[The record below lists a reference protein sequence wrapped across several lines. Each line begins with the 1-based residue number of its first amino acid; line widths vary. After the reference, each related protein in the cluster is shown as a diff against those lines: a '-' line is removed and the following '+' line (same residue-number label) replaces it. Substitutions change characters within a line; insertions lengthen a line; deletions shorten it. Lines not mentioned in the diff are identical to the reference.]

1 MTTPA
6 PEIGPRSPERFIN
19 RELSWLAFNE
29 RVLEEARNPRV
40 PLLERVRFLAI
51 SAANLNEFYM
61 VRVAGLHGQ
70 VEAGITA
77 PSQDGMTPAEQLAAI
92 AVRSRALMDDQQC
105 CWEAL
110 VAEMRE
116 HGIAVLDEKELDD
129 ADRKWLEDH
138 FMSEIF
144 PVLSPIASDPAH
156 PFPFIPNLGFS
167 LVVRCARASEDPMFG
182 LVPIPGG
189 IPRFIRLHGESD
201 RFIPVE
207 QVIRAF
213 VDRLFPGFAIED
225 AGVCRVLRD
234 SDVEIEEEAEDL
246 VREFERLLR
255 ERRRG
260 AVIRLTVDR
269 NISKDLESFLTE
281 KVGVDTP
288 ELVATQRL
296 LGLAD
301 TSELVLD
308 ARPDLHFPPFTPR
321 ATERVRDYDGDCFA
335 AIRSKDFM
343 VHHPYE
349 EFDVVVEF
357 VRQAAADPAVVS
369 IKQTL
374 YRTSDDSPIVAA
386 LAAAAYAGK
395 SVTAMVE
402 LKARFDEE
410 RNLRWARNLESAG
423 VHVVYGFMR
432 LKTHAKVSLVVR
444 RESGG
449 LRSYAHFGTGNYH
462 PVTARIYTDLSFFTC
477 DRALCRDAAK
487 LFNYMTSTAP
497 PGRFEK
503 LAASPLNLRRR
514 LAELIDGEIEHA
526 RAGRPA
532 GIFVKLNS
540 LVDGGIIDH
549 LYRASRAGVPIDLVV
564 RGICSLRPG
573 VPGLSENVRVKSI
586 VGRFLEHGRIVCFA
600 AGQGLDH
607 PEAKVFISSAD
618 WMPRNL
624 DRRVETLVPIEDPA
638 IHRQVLEQIVQANL
652 ADEAQA
658 WELGR
663 DGGYT
668 RIRTEARKK
677 AFSAHEYFMNHP
689 SLSGNGTALRGRAR
703 GRNRNPDRSGARER
717 GAAKARDPEE
727 TRAGAGDGRGTDRS
741 TSAARA

>member
-1 MTTPA
+1 MIASPA
-6 PEIGPRSPERFIN
+6 ATAPDAGSSAKSDVESDVRSAIGSDSPERFIN

-29 RVLEEARNPRV
+29 RVLEEAWNPEV

-51 SAANLNEFYM
+51 SATNLNEFYM
-61 VRVAGLHGQ
+61 VRVAGLNGQ

-77 PSQDGMTPAEQLAAI
+77 RSQDGMTPAEQLAAI
-92 AVRSRALMDDQQC
+92 AVRSRALMDNQQA

-116 HGIAVLDEKELDD
+116 QGIFVLDESELED
-129 ADRKWLEDH
+129 ADRAGLEEH

-167 LVVRCARASEDPMFG
+167 LVVRCARDGEEPMFG
-182 LVPIPGG
+182 LVPIPQG
-189 IPRFIRLHGESD
+189 IPRFVQLRDGAD

-213 VDRLFPGFAIED
+213 VGRLFPGFRIED
-225 AGVCRVLRD
+225 ASVCRVLRD

-260 AVIRLTVDR
+260 AVIRLSLDR
-269 NISKDLESFLTE
+269 DISADLKSFLMD
-281 KVGVDTP
+281 KVGVASQD
-288 ELVATQRL
+288 LVVSQRL

-308 ARPDLHFPPFTPR
+308 SRPDLLFSPFTPR
-321 ATERVRDYDGDCFA
+321 ATERVSDSDGDCFA
-335 AIRSKDFM
+335 AIRKGEFI

-357 VRQAAADPAVVS
+357 LRQAAADPNVVS

-374 YRTSDDSPIVAA
+374 YRTSEDSPIVAA

-410 RNLRWARNLESAG
+410 RNLRWSRNLESAG
-423 VHVVYGFMR
+423 VNVVYGFMR

-444 RESGG
+444 REWNG

-462 PVTARIYTDLSFFTC
+462 PVTARVYTDLSFFTC

-497 PGRFEK
+497 PDRFEK
-503 LAASPLNLRRR
+503 LAVSPLNMRER
-514 LAELIDGEIEHA
+514 LAELIDEEIEHA
-526 RAGRPA
+526 RAERPA
-532 GIFVKLNS
+532 GIVAKLNS
-540 LVDGGIIDH
+540 LVDGRIIEH
-549 LYRASRAGVPIDLVV
+549 LYRASQAGVPIDLVV

-573 VPGLSENVRVKSI
+573 VPGLSENIRVKSI
-586 VGRFLEHGRIVCFA
+586 VGRFLEHSRIVCFA
-600 AGQGLDH
+600 AGHGLDAGG
-607 PEAKVFISSAD
+607 AKVFISSAD

-624 DRRVETLVPIEDPA
+624 DRRVETLVPIENA
-638 IHRQVLEQIVQANL
+638 NLHRQVLKRIIRANL
-652 ADEAQA
+652 GDEAQA
-658 WELGR
+658 WRLEP
-663 DGGYT
+663 DGTYT
-668 RIRTEARKK
+668 RVPPRKK
-677 AFSAHEYFMNHP
+677 AFSAHDYFMSHP
-689 SLSGNGTALRGRAR
+689 SLSG
-703 GRNRNPDRSGARER
+703 R
-717 GAAKARDPEE
+717 GAALGKRRAR
-727 TRAGAGDGRGTDRS
+727 RR
-741 TSAARA
+741 AARA

>member
-1 MTTPA
+1 MNSTLPA
-6 PEIGPRSPERFIN
+6 IGPDSPERFIN

-29 RVLEEARNPRV
+29 RVLEEAGNPDV

-61 VRVAGLHGQ
+61 VRVAGLNGQ

-77 PSQDGMTPAEQLAAI
+77 PSQDGMTPAEQLGAI
-92 AVRSRALMDDQQC
+92 SVRSRALMDSQQR

-110 VAEMRE
+110 VTQMRE
-116 HGIAVLDEKELDD
+116 AGIQVLDESEMDD
-129 ADRKWLEDH
+129 SDRQWLADH

-144 PVLSPIASDPAH
+144 PVLSPIASDPSH

-167 LVVRCARASEDPMFG
+167 LVVRCARATEEPMFG
-182 LVPIPGG
+182 LVPIPQGVR
-189 IPRFIRLHGESD
+189 RFVQLPGD
-201 RFIPVE
+201 GARFVPVE

-213 VDRLFPGFAIED
+213 VGRLFPGFTVED
-225 AGVCRVLRD
+225 ASVCRVLRD

-269 NISKDLESFLTE
+269 EISDDLEAFLID
-281 KVGVDTP
+281 KIGVASPD
-288 ELVATQRL
+288 LVASQRL

-308 ARPDLHFPPFTPR
+308 SRPDLLFSQFTPR
-321 ATERVRDYDGDCFA
+321 ATERVRESDGDCFA
-335 AIRSKDFM
+335 AIRKDDFI

-357 VRQAAADPAVVS
+357 LRQAAADPTVVS

-374 YRTSDDSPIVAA
+374 YRTSDESPIVAA

-395 SVTAMVE
+395 SVTALVE

-410 RNLRWARNLESAG
+410 KNLRWAQNLESAG
-423 VHVVYGFMR
+423 VNVVYGFVR

-444 RESGG
+444 RERNG

-462 PVTARIYTDLSFFTC
+462 PVTARVYTDLSFFTS
-477 DRALCRDAAK
+477 DRALCRDAGK

-497 PGRFEK
+497 PEGFEK
-503 LAASPLNLRRR
+503 LAVSPLNLRER
-514 LAELIDGEIEHA
+514 LGELIDEEIEHA
-526 RAGRPA
+526 RAGREA
-532 GIFVKLNS
+532 GIAAKLNS
-540 LVDGGIIDH
+540 LVDGGIIEH
-549 LYRASRAGVPIDLVV
+549 LYRASRAGVPIDLIV

-573 VPGLSENVRVKSI
+573 VPGLSENIRVKSI
-586 VGRFLEHGRIVCFA
+586 VGRFLEHSRIVCFA
-600 AGQGLDH
+600 AGHGLDTGG
-607 PEAKVFISSAD
+607 AKVFISSAD
-618 WMPRNL
+618 WMSRNL
-624 DRRVETLVPIEDPA
+624 DRRVETLVPIESPTL
-638 IHRQVLEQIVQANL
+638 HRQVLERIMRANL

-658 WELGR
+658 WQLGP
-663 DGGYT
+663 DGTYT
-668 RIRTEARKK
+668 RVKPGKK
-677 AFSAHEYFMNHP
+677 VFSAHDYFMSHP
-689 SLSGNGTALRGRAR
+689 SLSGRGASLGKRRAR
-703 GRNRNPDRSGARER
+703 RRTTHA
-717 GAAKARDPEE
+717 
-727 TRAGAGDGRGTDRS
+727 
-741 TSAARA
+741 

>member
-1 MTTPA
+1 MTTPPPE
-6 PEIGPRSPERFIN
+6 PEIAPDSPERFIN

-29 RVLEEARNPRV
+29 RVLEEAWNPRV

-51 SAANLNEFYM
+51 SATNLNEFYM
-61 VRVAGLHGQ
+61 VRVAGLNGQ
-70 VEAGITA
+70 VEAGISA
-77 PSQDGMTPAEQLAAI
+77 ASQDGMTPAEQLAAI
-92 AVRSRALMDDQQC
+92 SVRSRALMDNQQH

-110 VAEMRE
+110 VAQMRE
-116 HGIAVLDEKELDD
+116 QGIFVLDESELDD
-129 ADRKWLEDH
+129 ADRAWLEGQ

-167 LVVRCARASEDPMFG
+167 LVVRCARDSEDPMFG
-182 LVPIPGG
+182 LVPIPQG
-189 IPRFIRLHGESD
+189 IPRFVQLPGEAD

-213 VDRLFPGFAIED
+213 VDRLFPGFTVQD
-225 AGVCRVLRD
+225 SSVCRVLRE

-269 NISKDLESFLTE
+269 NISDDLGSFLMD
-281 KVGVDTP
+281 KIGVDARD
-288 ELVATQRL
+288 LIASQRL

-301 TSELVLD
+301 TSELLLD
-308 ARPDLHFPPFTPR
+308 SRPDLLFSPFTPR
-321 ATERVRDYDGDCFA
+321 ATERVRDHDGDCFA
-335 AIRSKDFM
+335 AIRKGEFM

-357 VRQAAADPAVVS
+357 LRQAAADPSVVS

-402 LKARFDEE
+402 IKARFDEE

-423 VHVVYGFMR
+423 VNVVYGFVR

-444 RESGG
+444 REWNG

-462 PVTARIYTDLSFFTC
+462 PVTARVYTDISFFTC
-477 DRALCRDAAK
+477 DGALCRDAGK

-497 PGRFEK
+497 PDRFEK
-503 LAASPLNLRRR
+503 LAVSPLNLRER
-514 LAELIDGEIEHA
+514 LAQLIDDEIEHA
-526 RAGRPA
+526 RAGRAA
-532 GIFVKLNS
+532 GIVAKLNS
-540 LVDGGIIDH
+540 LVDGAIIEH
-549 LYRASRAGVPIDLVV
+549 LYRASQAGVSIDLIV

-573 VPGLSENVRVKSI
+573 VPGLSENIRVKSI
-586 VGRFLEHGRIVCFA
+586 VGRFLEHSRIVCFA
-600 AGQGLDH
+600 AGHGLDTGG
-607 PEAKVFISSAD
+607 AKVFISSAD

-624 DRRVETLVPIEDPA
+624 DRRVETLVPIENPTV
-638 IHRQVLEQIVQANL
+638 HRQVLKRIVRANL
-652 ADEAQA
+652 VDEAQT
-658 WELGR
+658 WQLGP
-663 DGGYT
+663 DGTYT
-668 RIRTEARKK
+668 RTKPRKK
-677 AFSAHEYFMNHP
+677 AFSAHEYFMTHP
-689 SLSGNGTALRGRAR
+689 SLSGRGGALGKQRVVR
-703 GRNRNPDRSGARER
+703 
-717 GAAKARDPEE
+717 KV
-727 TRAGAGDGRGTDRS
+727 TRA
-741 TSAARA
+741 

>member
-1 MTTPA
+1 MIASPA
-6 PEIGPRSPERFIN
+6 ATAPDAGSGAESGVESRAGPAIGPASPERFIN

-29 RVLEEARNPRV
+29 RVLEEARNPGV

-51 SAANLNEFYM
+51 SATNLNEFYM
-61 VRVAGLHGQ
+61 VRVAGLNGQ
-70 VEAGITA
+70 VEAGITTR
-77 PSQDGMTPAEQLAAI
+77 SQDGMTPAEQLAAI
-92 AVRSRALMDDQQC
+92 AVRSRALMDGQQR

-110 VAEMRE
+110 VAEMRDE
-116 HGIAVLDEKELDD
+116 GILVLDESEIDD
-129 ADRKWLEDH
+129 ADRAALEEH

-167 LVVRCARASEDPMFG
+167 LVVRCARDGEEPMFG
-182 LVPIPGG
+182 LVPIPQG
-189 IPRFIRLHGESD
+189 IPRFVQLRDEAD

-213 VDRLFPGFAIED
+213 VGRLFPGFRIED
-225 AGVCRVLRD
+225 ASVCRVLRD

-260 AVIRLTVDR
+260 AVIRLTLDR
-269 NISKDLESFLTE
+269 DISEDLESFLMD
-281 KVGVDTP
+281 KVGVGSRD
-288 ELVATQRL
+288 LVASQRL

-308 ARPDLHFPPFTPR
+308 SRPDLLFSPFTPR
-321 ATERVRDYDGDCFA
+321 PNQRVSDADGDCFA
-335 AIRSKDFM
+335 AIRKGEFI

-357 VRQAAADPAVVS
+357 LRQAAADPDVVS

-374 YRTSDDSPIVAA
+374 YRTSEDSPIVAA

-395 SVTAMVE
+395 SVTALVE

-410 RNLRWARNLESAG
+410 RNLRWSRNLESAG
-423 VHVVYGFMR
+423 VNVVYGFVR

-444 RESGG
+444 REWNG

-462 PVTARIYTDLSFFTC
+462 PVTARVYTDISFFTC

-497 PGRFEK
+497 PDRFEK
-503 LAASPLNLRRR
+503 LAVSPLNLRER
-514 LAELIDGEIEHA
+514 LTELIDAEIEHA

-532 GIFVKLNS
+532 GIVAKVNS
-540 LVDGGIIDH
+540 LVDGGIIEH
-549 LYRASRAGVPIDLVV
+549 LYRASQAGVPIDLVV

-573 VPGLSENVRVKSI
+573 VPGLSENIRVKSI
-586 VGRFLEHGRIVCFA
+586 VGRFLEHSRIVGFA
-600 AGQGLDH
+600 AGHGLD
-607 PEAKVFISSAD
+607 AGGARVFISSAD

-624 DRRVETLVPIEDPA
+624 DRRVETLVPIENPTL
-638 IHRQVLEQIVQANL
+638 HRQVLKRIIRANL
-652 ADEAQA
+652 ADEAQT
-658 WELGR
+658 WRLEP
-663 DGGYT
+663 DGTYT
-668 RIRTEARKK
+668 RLRPRKK
-677 AFSAHEYFMNHP
+677 AFSAHDYFMSHP
-689 SLSGNGTALRGRAR
+689 SLSGREAALGKQRAR
-703 GRNRNPDRSGARER
+703 RR
-717 GAAKARDPEE
+717 
-727 TRAGAGDGRGTDRS
+727 
-741 TSAARA
+741 AARA